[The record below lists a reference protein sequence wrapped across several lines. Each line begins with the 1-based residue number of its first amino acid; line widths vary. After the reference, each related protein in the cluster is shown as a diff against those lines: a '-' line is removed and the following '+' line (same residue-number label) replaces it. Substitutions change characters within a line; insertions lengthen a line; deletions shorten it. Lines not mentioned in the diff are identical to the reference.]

1 MSEIQKINLNDIDF
15 KWDKVSTTAAGAASG
30 KGFLNESNIIKDA
43 WADELEMEK
52 VDDAYLLSQ
61 DGTPMGFIDSKTAE
75 DYMNSEKAAHKQSN
89 KAVDNG
95 NNNIEKKPLTD
106 ALKEKGVLS
115 DPAEKKAEIA
125 ETINNNLKV
134 DETNSNQIENTKNN
148 LNKSLIDALREK
160 GLLLDPNKEKVD
172 ITENLMKNLK
182 IDDNESKISPVV
194 DDSTINIPSIE
205 NVDVK
210 TTRYADSTVWYAV
223 IPKELKPKLAIA
235 NDNYDELTVEAPSE
249 IAKRKNAKIAINF
262 GLTGDPA
269 GLMYAD
275 GKFIGSVND
284 CDQTLYMDQD
294 GTLNCIRNEEE
305 ADLAQKIKDINPV
318 WASKGFYAIAE
329 DGNYVDENY
338 IDPSLSR
345 NKEPRTFIGQDYD
358 GNYIIGVCDGRSEN
372 EAGMTLKEVYDFVN
386 TEVTDNLRFLFNG
399 DGGGSSAIMYDGQKL
414 NPDIDGSERERPDL
428 IYWN

>member
-43 WADELEMEK
+43 WADELELEK

-172 ITENLMKNLK
+172 ITENLIKNLK

-194 DDSTINIPSIE
+194 DDSTANDKI
-205 NVDVK
+205 VQ
-210 TTRYADSTVWYAV
+210 
-223 IPKELKPKLAIA
+223 KELTKVQVDKML
-235 NDNYDELTVEAPSE
+235 E
-249 IAKRKNAKIAINF
+249 IAESQCGVRYNSMNYGPAEEGGDGF
-262 GLTGDPA
+262 GCAMLV
-269 GLMYAD
+269 
-275 GKFIGSVND
+275 S
-284 CDQTLYMDQD
+284 
-294 GTLNCIRNEEE
+294 
-305 ADLAQKIKDINPV
+305 
-318 WASKGFYAIAE
+318 
-329 DGNYVDENY
+329 Y
-338 IDPSLSR
+338 IY
-345 NKEPRTFIGQDYD
+345 NNI
-358 GNYIIGVCDGRSEN
+358 
-372 EAGMTLKEVYDFVN
+372 
-386 TEVTDNLRFLFNG
+386 LFNG
-399 DGGGSSAIMYDGQKL
+399 VRGDSMDTPGFYGSTYEYWGNVTRDGYDPHNKGFIEVPAEEAQPGDVVAYTEGYDPYESAQSCGHVALYIGDGEVIGANGTGSGDAAVGQVEVTSVEAQAYGRDAHYLHYVGVDDGNK
-414 NPDIDGSERERPDL
+414 
-428 IYWN
+428 